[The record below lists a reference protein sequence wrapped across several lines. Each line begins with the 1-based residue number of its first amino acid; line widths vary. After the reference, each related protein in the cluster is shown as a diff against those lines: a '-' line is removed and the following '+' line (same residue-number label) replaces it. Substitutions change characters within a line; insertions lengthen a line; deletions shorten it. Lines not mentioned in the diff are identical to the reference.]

1 MLRLKRELQDCIAT
15 ENFDKAID
23 IRNQMKM
30 HEKKRENFEML
41 YETSRFE
48 DDIVMGEPS
57 EKFKALDK
65 ELEYEE
71 NKRN

>member
-1 MLRLKRELQDCIAT
+1 MLRLKRELQECVAT
-15 ENFDKAID
+15 ESFEKAIE

-57 EKFKALDK
+57 ERFKALDA

-71 NKRN
+71 NRRN

>member
-1 MLRLKRELQDCIAT
+1 
-15 ENFDKAID
+15 
-23 IRNQMKM
+23 MKM

-48 DDIVMGEPS
+48 NDIAMGEPS
-57 EKFKALDK
+57 EKFKALDA

-71 NKRN
+71 R

>member
-1 MLRLKRELQDCIAT
+1 
-15 ENFDKAID
+15 
-23 IRNQMKM
+23 MKM

-57 EKFKALDK
+57 EKFKALDA

-71 NKRN
+71 NKRNQIAM